1 MGSGRTQA
9 AASHFFKIPTK
20 VLSLLLSSGVF
31 SPMVAPGPGVDAL
44 DDCSEGGAERP
55 DDDEAMVVRCR
66 DTQGKERVTS
76 GLRIMRLSVK
86 DVNVPQSQLT
96 WRGLPEPRARPR

>member
-1 MGSGRTQA
+1 MRSDKSQA

-31 SPMVAPGPGVDAL
+31 SEALGAGVDAL

-66 DTQGKERVTS
+66 SAQGKERVTNKS
-76 GLRIMRLSVK
+76 GLVCVCRSRTFTSPNL
-86 DVNVPQSQLT
+86 N
-96 WRGLPEPRARPR
+96 